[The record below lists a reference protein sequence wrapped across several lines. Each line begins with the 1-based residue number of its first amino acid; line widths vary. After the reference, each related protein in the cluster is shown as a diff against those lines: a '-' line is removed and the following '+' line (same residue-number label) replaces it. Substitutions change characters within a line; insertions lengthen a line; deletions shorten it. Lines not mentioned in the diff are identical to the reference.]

1 MASNLN
7 NKGWGKSPPYKEK
20 KGKKMY
26 FETTKQIYEYL
37 ENQIVDV
44 LTVNKTSLDENLEIL
59 HRLKDYVGES
69 IELLEKEKRDWG
81 D

>member
-1 MASNLN
+1 
-7 NKGWGKSPPYKEK
+7 
-20 KGKKMY
+20 MY

>member
-1 MASNLN
+1 
-7 NKGWGKSPPYKEK
+7 
-20 KGKKMY
+20 MY

-59 HRLKDYVGES
+59 NRLKDYVEES

>member
-1 MASNLN
+1 
-7 NKGWGKSPPYKEK
+7 
-20 KGKKMY
+20 MY

-59 HRLKDYVGES
+59 NRLKDYVEES
-69 IELLEKEKRDWG
+69 IELLEKEKREWG